1 MFLPIKTQ
9 PRWDQLLAPL
19 FHGSSLWS
27 AADSSAGKRLPCMN
41 VWETEDAFHAEVELP
56 GVQQDD
62 LDVTCDGGEVT
73 IKAEV
78 KNELPEGAT
87 SHRRE
92 RFRGT
97 FHRVVRLPVELDA
110 EKIDA
115 RLTDGV
121 LTLEL
126 PKLEV
131 TAPRKIEVRAS

>member
-19 FHGSSLWS
+19 FHGSPLWD
-27 AADSSAGKRLPCMN
+27 AAESGAGRRLPSMN
-41 VWETEDAFHAEVELP
+41 VWETAGAFHAEVDLP
-56 GVQQDD
+56 GVRQDD
-62 LDVTCDGGEVT
+62 LEITCDGDEIT

-97 FHRVVRLPVELDA
+97 FHRVVRLPVDLDA